1 MCARAGVD
9 AVGGVTLRRRRPR
22 GLAQLASSA
31 TRVCSRAQVLGVR
44 GPAGGVLSPCNELPQ
59 VPAAAV
65 EEGPQGQTG
74 GGAPRRLSPPAL
86 APVGVRPF
94 SRVRRPLCR
103 RDQAVGAVCEDLPG
117 RQERQA
123 CSRPGPSPGPSAVC
137 SHPTEVSSERCAH
150 GDMSTREG
158 RFRPEKWDA
167 RRGERS

>member
-9 AVGGVTLRRRRPR
+9 AVGGVTLRRRCPQ

-74 GGAPRRLSPPAL
+74 GGGTPETVAARPRA
-86 APVGVRPF
+86 GVRPF
-94 SRVRRPLCR
+94 SRARRPLCR
-103 RDQAVGAVCEDLPG
+103 RDRAVGAVCEDLPG